1 MNSDQYGIGKSIFYD
16 NSGFNSNS
24 QTWSPEFAH
33 DEIDLGDGDSIPA
46 VKEPDVGAG
55 KIYYTVGFSSYP
67 ANPIGGGR
75 AAEGTTFTL
84 NTALIGFF
92 TLYENPSS
100 CPTQETNL
108 TNAINAAN
116 TAESN
121 IQSDLGDFN
130 YKIDAVNAIRDLR
143 TDIQLEIW
151 GNRQA
156 IGGLADDIDKYDT
169 AIEYLGVTTITSL
182 LP

>member
-1 MNSDQYGIGKSIFYD
+1 MIK
-16 NSGFNSNS
+16 
-24 QTWSPEFAH
+24 TR
-33 DEIDLGDGDSIPA
+33 EIAVRIP
-46 VKEPDVGAG
+46 
-55 KIYYTVGFSSYP
+55 IYLLKYTVGFSSYP
-67 ANPIGGGR
+67 AVPFGSGR
-75 AAEGTTFTL
+75 ASEGTTVSL
-84 NTALIGFF
+84 TAAQVAAV
-92 TLYENPSS
+92 TLYEDPSA

-108 TNAINAAN
+108 TNAISDAN

-121 IQSDLGDFN
+121 ITSGLGDFT
-130 YKIDAVNAIRDLR
+130 YKIDAVNAMRDLR